1 MKTKLFLLNNIVD
14 ITYGNKFD
22 LQNMTFDAPSV
33 NFISRTAS
41 NNGVS
46 ARVDRVYNVEP
57 YPGGCLTI
65 ALGGSIGAAFYQGE
79 PFYTAQ
85 NIAVL
90 RFKEDVSYLAKLYLC
105 QIIKFEV
112 KNKFRAFG
120 RELNRHI
127 KTDFSVELPVNE
139 DNCPD
144 WKFMEE
150 FIKSLK
156 YKRITTKIR
165 SKPCN
170 HLNVGSW
177 KEYSL
182 ESLFDFMKGRRLTK
196 ADLIPG
202 NVNFLGAISENNGVR
217 EKIETDYF
225 WPPNCITVNY
235 NGSVG
240 AAFYQSEPFWASD
253 DVNVL
258 YAKDFW
264 KMNKYIAMFI
274 ITVIKAD
281 KYRFGYGRKW
291 TVDKMKETIIK
302 LPGQSDG
309 MPDFVYMENYIR
321 SLPYSDR
328 I

>member
-156 YKRITTKIR
+156 YKRITTKMTIR
-165 SKPCN
+165 NK
-170 HLNVGSW
+170 HYKTW
-177 KEYSL
+177 Y
-182 ESLFDFMKGRRLTK
+182 M
-196 ADLIPG
+196 
-202 NVNFLGAISENNGVR
+202 SE
-217 EKIETDYF
+217 
-225 WPPNCITVNY
+225 
-235 NGSVG
+235 
-240 AAFYQSEPFWASD
+240 
-253 DVNVL
+253 
-258 YAKDFW
+258 
-264 KMNKYIAMFI
+264 MH
-274 ITVIKAD
+274 
-281 KYRFGYGRKW
+281 
-291 TVDKMKETIIK
+291 
-302 LPGQSDG
+302 
-309 MPDFVYMENYIR
+309 
-321 SLPYSDR
+321 
-328 I
+328 